1 MDKQVLVSIV
11 EKLEL
16 ELKRLGWQV
25 TNHRIM
31 PAYAGSRSL
40 PLLIGIVI
48 PAMENIYVGE
58 RVKRTVPIL
67 HDILTPDE
75 HKLVS
80 GLLIYDSSEEMNL
93 DMDEREGVGRPVVEP
108 YWPD

>member
-1 MDKQVLVSIV
+1 MDKQILVNIV

-16 ELKRLGWQV
+16 ELKRRGWQV

-31 PAYAGSRSL
+31 SAYAGFRSL

-48 PAMENIYVGE
+48 PAMENISIGD

-75 HKLVS
+75 HNLVS
-80 GLLIYDSSEEMNL
+80 GLLIYSTPEEMNQ